1 MSSHLDYEINK
12 ELGECYLFMG
22 DMNKAEEYYL
32 KAAGSNGV
40 HPDPYIGLATIAV
53 QRGDLNE
60 ALGLYAKA
68 AGIQSSD
75 KAVAGMGLVEMEL
88 GFHNEAFNH
97 FAEALKINP
106 ENIVAAFGMVQLG
119 YSLQKL
125 DAVIPH
131 LSNILALAPDKNDV
145 RFALAGCYVSLGNV
159 EEATRH
165 LEEILLREPDNAMA
179 IELYQRIMA

>member
-22 DMNKAEEYYL
+22 DMDKAEEYYN

-53 QRGDLNE
+53 QRGDLDK
-60 ALGLYAKA
+60 ALGLYSKA

-88 GFHNEAFNH
+88 GFHNEAFDH

-119 YSLQKL
+119 YALQRL
-125 DAVIPH
+125 DAVVPH
-131 LSNILALAPDKNDV
+131 LANILALAPDKNDV
-145 RFALAGCYVSLGNV
+145 RFALAGCLVSLGNV

-165 LEEILLREPDNAMA
+165 LDEILVREPDNAAA